1 MGTACQGS
9 DKTFSVHA
17 IIVNLLNL
25 IEPVAM
31 SSVPQL
37 FLPPPPLPT
46 PRVYSLYT
54 QMWVTLIC
62 NVNPLFSFGDSNKLK
77 GDKKMN
83 LLRLM
88 RYLLCFSAIQ

>member
-17 IIVNLLNL
+17 IIANLLNL

-31 SSVPQL
+31 CSVRLL
-37 FLPPPPLPT
+37 FLPPPPPT

-62 NVNPLFSFGDSNKLK
+62 NVNLLFSFGDSNKLK

-88 RYLLCFSAIQ
+88 RYVLCFSAIQ